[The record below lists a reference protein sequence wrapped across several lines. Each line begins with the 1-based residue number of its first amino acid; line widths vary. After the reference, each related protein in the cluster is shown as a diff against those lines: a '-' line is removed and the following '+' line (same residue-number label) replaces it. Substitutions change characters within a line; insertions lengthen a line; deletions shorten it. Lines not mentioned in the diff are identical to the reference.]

1 MKKDIQEDWKVEQH
15 EHQMHANQKWVIC
28 PCVLFIL
35 TPHPDARRIKTP
47 IYLLTL
53 PIVFLSFGCF
63 ADNSHAGQRGCSYHL
78 LCRCL
83 CLLQCN
89 LPSLYPVHNTPV
101 QTCRIFWQFL
111 TICEHMLGWPV
122 KSANLRVEN
131 VQHCRMFFFLFSC
144 YHQYHVVC
152 TACDPI
158 PGLSSCASVF
168 QALLMVRSEFVIWLP
183 CTTSMAVQTVHQQCR
198 KSSTWSLKVPHGV
211 QNWHFWTFSYLRMYL
226 GYMLEILHTSKQHW
240 NEQSGAKSAVL
251 SKLAKK

>member
-1 MKKDIQEDWKVEQH
+1 MKKDTQEDWKVEQR

-35 TPHPDARRIKTP
+35 TPRPDARRIKTP

-89 LPSLYPVHNTPV
+89 LPSLYPLHNTPV

-122 KSANLRVEN
+122 KSANLRVES
-131 VQHCRMFFFLFSC
+131 VQHCHMFFSFFLLP
-144 YHQYHVVC
+144 
-152 TACDPI
+152 PI
-158 PGLSSCASVF
+158 PCSLYCLWSHSRFVKLRFGVPGCADGAFWICNLV
-168 QALLMVRSEFVIWLP
+168 ALYHKHG
-183 CTTSMAVQTVHQQCR
+183 CTDCAPAMPKIFNM
-198 KSSTWSLKVPHGV
+198 KS
-211 QNWHFWTFSYLRMYL
+211 
-226 GYMLEILHTSKQHW
+226 
-240 NEQSGAKSAVL
+240 
-251 SKLAKK
+251 